1 MTGDTMNFREKT
13 KPIKVGNRVI
23 GGSNKVLIQTM
34 CDTKTSNYKEV
45 LEQIHRLE
53 ALGCDIIRVSVV
65 DEADIAAIK
74 RIKPDV
80 HIPMV
85 ADIHFDYKLALGAIE
100 AGVDKIRINPGNIGG
115 FDKIKLVVEACKA
128 KKVAIRVG
136 INGGSLEKDIE
147 EKYGHNSA
155 EGMVE
160 SAKRN
165 VKIIEDLGYDQ
176 IVISIKSSDVLETIK
191 ANQMAARIFKY
202 PLHIGVT
209 EAGDMTTS
217 SVRSSFALGL
227 LLHEGIGDTI
237 RVSITDKPEN
247 EIKVCKELLKSV
259 GLRKNHPTLIACPTC
274 GRMDYDMIPIV
285 DVVKKH
291 LDTLSTDISVA
302 IMGCVVNGPGEARNA
317 DVGIAGGKDSAMLFR
332 KGKIIRKLTTAEA
345 ANVLIEE
352 INLIVKEK
360 ELLNK

>member
-1 MTGDTMNFREKT
+1 MNSREKT
-13 KPIKVGNRVI
+13 KPIKVGNRII
-23 GGSNKVLIQTM
+23 GGSNKVLIQSM
-34 CDTKTSNYKEV
+34 CDMKTSNYLAV
-45 LEQIHRLE
+45 IDQIHRLE
-53 ALGCDIIRVSVV
+53 ALGCDVIRVSIV
-65 DEADIAAIK
+65 DEEDVAAIK
-74 RIKPDV
+74 KIKPEI
-80 HIPMV
+80 HIPLV

-115 FDKIKLVVEACKA
+115 YEKIKMVVDACKA
-128 KKVAIRVG
+128 RKVAIRVG

-147 EKYGHNSA
+147 AKYGHNKA
-155 EGMVE
+155 EGIVE

-176 IVISIKSSDVLETIK
+176 IIISLKSSDVLETIK
-191 ANQMAARIFKY
+191 ANQMAAEIFKY

-209 EAGDMTTS
+209 EAGDLTTS

-227 LLHEGIGDTI
+227 LLHQGIGDTI
-237 RVSITDKPEN
+237 RVSITDKPET

-285 DVVKKH
+285 EIVKKH
-291 LDTLSTDISVA
+291 LDTINLDISVA

-317 DVGIAGGKDSAMLFR
+317 DVGIAGGRDSAMLFR
-332 KGKIIRKLTTAEA
+332 KGKIIRKLTTKEA
-345 ANVLIEE
+345 ASVLIEE
-352 INLIVKEK
+352 INNLVKEK
-360 ELLNK
+360 ELLNQ